1 MKKTVLKSL
10 LAKISAGVL
19 WFGMVFAASGDL
31 QSLIGNIT
39 DDVLFGYDENSQIT
53 VKEVTSTKVVIETP
67 ILKDELWD
75 VITKY
80 YLTYWPYSLDELLN
94 NPRADEL
101 MSQFS
106 DKLVTTNLTNWTLT
120 IQLTSTWD
128 NLDPNKKMYLVII
141 PKDQYDM
148 PGSMSNEVWFQLSS
162 QTKWDTSDIVSQTT
176 TIATNNTWS
185 MATWAIHGSAVDM
198 TLANIT
204 HLQEG
209 NKLTLKWTAIE
220 WSEKV
225 DIYNYNPTTKVYE
238 KLSTVNMDDEKYSYT
253 ISRNWEHQVKFIPTD
268 GKEKVYMFTVTWISE
283 PKVTPPSSPDKPK
296 PEIKKVPK
304 VGPKEN
310 VMVAIILSSLL
321 YVLYRRSYRK
331 VK

>member
-39 DDVLFGYDENSQIT
+39 DDVLFWYDETNQIN
-53 VKEVTSTKVVIETP
+53 VKEVTATKVVIETP

-75 VITKY
+75 VISKY
-80 YLTYWPYSLDELLN
+80 YITYGPYSLDELLN

-101 MSQFS
+101 MGQFS

-120 IQLTSTWD
+120 IELTSTGD

-148 PGSMSNEVWFQLSS
+148 PGSMSNEVRFQLSN

-176 TIATNNTWS
+176 TVAAND
-185 MATWAIHGSAVDM
+185 TWATVSGATHWSAADM

-209 NKLTLKWTAIE
+209 NKLTLKWTAVE

-253 ISRNWEHQVKFIPTD
+253 ISRNGEHQVKFLPTD
-268 GKEKVYMFTVTWISE
+268 GKEKVYMFTVAGITE
-283 PKVTPPSSPDKPK
+283 TKETPPASPDKPK

>member
-94 NPRADEL
+94 NARADEL
-101 MSQFS
+101 MDQFN
-106 DKLVTTNLTNWTLT
+106 DKLVTATQTNGTLT
-120 IQLTSTWD
+120 IELTATLD
-128 NLDPNKKMYLVII
+128 NIDPSKKNYLVII

-148 PGSMSNEVWFQLSS
+148 PWSMSNEVWFQLSN
-162 QTKWDTSDIVSQTT
+162 QTKWDTSDIVAQTT
-176 TIATNNTWS
+176 TVAANDTWVV
-185 MATWAIHGSAVDM
+185 TTGHWSAADM
-198 TLANIT
+198 TLANIS

-209 NKLTLKWTAIE
+209 SKITLKWTAVE

-253 ISRNWEHQVKFIPTD
+253 ITRNGEHQIKFLPTD
-268 GKEKVYMFTVTWISE
+268 GKEKVYMFVVTGLSE
-283 PKVTPPSSPDKPK
+283 TKTPPTEEPK

-321 YVLYRRSYRK
+321 YVLYRRSTRK
-331 VK
+331 AK